1 MATPVARAL
10 VTAEELFERPD
21 DGQRYEL
28 VAGGL
33 VRMTP
38 SGARHSAVA
47 ARIARLLDE
56 HADAH
61 DLGVCGAADPGFV
74 LRRNPDSVR
83 APDVGFVARHRIPD
97 TGVPTTYWPLAPDL
111 AVEVISPTDRLSDVH
126 VKIADY
132 FAAGTRLVWIVEPST
147 RTVHVYR
154 SPREVEMIGE
164 DGELT
169 GGDVLPEFRCAV
181 RQIFPS

>member
-1 MATPVARAL
+1 MATPAPRSL
-10 VTAEELFERPD
+10 VTAEELFARPD
-21 DGQRYEL
+21 DGHRCEL
-28 VAGGL
+28 VAGDL
-33 VRMTP
+33 VRMPP

-47 ARIARLLDE
+47 ARITRLLDE

-61 DLGVCGAADPGFV
+61 DLGVCGAADPASV

-83 APDVGFVARHRIPD
+83 APDVGFIARHRIPD

-111 AVEVISPTDRLSDVH
+111 AVEVISPSDRLLDLH

-154 SPREVEMIGE
+154 SPRDLEMIGE

-169 GGDVLPEFRCAV
+169 GGDVFPGFRCSV
-181 RQIFPS
+181 RQVFPS

>member
-1 MATPVARAL
+1 
-10 VTAEELFERPD
+10 
-21 DGQRYEL
+21 
-28 VAGGL
+28 
-33 VRMTP
+33 MTP

-47 ARIARLLDE
+47 ARITRLLNE

-61 DLGVCGAADPGFV
+61 DLGVCGALDPGFV
-74 LRRNPDSVR
+74 LRR
-83 APDVGFVARHRIPD
+83 
-97 TGVPTTYWPLAPDL
+97 TYWPLAPDL
-111 AVEVISPTDRLSDVH
+111 AVEVISPSDRLLDLH

-154 SPREVEMIGE
+154 SPRDLEMIGE

-169 GGDVLPEFRCAV
+169 RGDVFPGFRCAV
-181 RQIFPS
+181 RRVFPS